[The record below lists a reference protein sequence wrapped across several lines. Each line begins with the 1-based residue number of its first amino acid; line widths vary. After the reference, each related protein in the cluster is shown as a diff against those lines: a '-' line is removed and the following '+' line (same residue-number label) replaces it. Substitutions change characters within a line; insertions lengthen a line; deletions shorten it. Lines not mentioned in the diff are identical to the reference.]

1 MPNLSVYLD
10 VQDDEQDE
18 GDETMDDEVEVDE
31 IIFNIEGFKTK
42 RSCLY
47 FQCEAYSF
55 IFTSIIVTF
64 FHSLIT
70 GGGYV

>member
-1 MPNLSVYLD
+1 MPHLSVYLD

-18 GDETMDDEVEVDE
+18 GDEAMDDEVEVDE

-42 RSCLY
+42 RSCPD
-47 FQCEAYSF
+47 FQREAFSF
-55 IFTSIIVTF
+55 IFTCIIVTF

>member
-1 MPNLSVYLD
+1 MPHLSVYLD

-42 RSCLY
+42 RSCLD
-47 FQCEAYSF
+47 F
-55 IFTSIIVTF
+55 
-64 FHSLIT
+64 
-70 GGGYV
+70 